1 MMWHRIRATMSTA
14 TRSLIARAFG
24 LRRLAIA
31 RAFRSRRLMR
41 APIGLYRAGL
51 GFLFGRRL
59 MLLEHTGRSSGEPR
73 YVVLEVVTSPSPN
86 EVVIASALG
95 RRAQWLK
102 NLVAEPECHVSI
114 RWRRRVPATA
124 EILESADAT
133 AYLEIYQVQHPRVW
147 KELNALMTSLHD
159 ENPDYEIPLVRITLR
174 PEATPSK
181 P

>member
-1 MMWHRIRATMSTA
+1 
-14 TRSLIARAFG
+14 
-24 LRRLAIA
+24 
-31 RAFRSRRLMR
+31 MR

-51 GFLFGRRL
+51 GFVFGRRL
-59 MLLEHTGRSSGEPR
+59 MMLEHTGRSSGEAR

-114 RWRRRVPATA
+114 GWRRRVPATA
-124 EILESADAT
+124 EVLEPAEAT
-133 AYLEIYQVQHPRVW
+133 EYLAVYQVQHPKVW

-174 PEATPSK
+174 PESAANK
-181 P
+181 R